1 MFDWFERG
9 SYLGIVLFLALTG
22 IGLPIP
28 EEVAIVAAGA
38 ASRAQALHWPYA
50 LLSCMVGA
58 LLGDS
63 LMYAIGRFF
72 GARVLREHPWW
83 SGFLTPEREKTI
95 EDLIKRHGIKAF
107 FVARFLVGLRSPFYL
122 TAGILRVKYRWFLF
136 ADFICAT
143 VVIGGFFGLAYLFG
157 DRITVLIQSAER
169 GFTAVAL
176 IMALVSLA
184 VIAFF
189 SFRKRR
195 IRMLDQDPEALF
207 ENREILLG
215 PAADR
220 IAVVDLAV
228 DFRHDVRRN
237 LIAGFQVVTSGARAC
252 TVDSVVNHLQITRIR
267 VGWCGS
273 IGFRDH
279 GVGEAAV
286 DEARFRQMLPRRD
299 MFVDG
304 TAADDR
310 FDTAIVV
317 AVLASRGA
325 RNVGGRLAVI
335 AGQSAEAVEEA
346 EVSGLD

>member
-63 LMYAIGRFF
+63 LMYGIGRFF

-136 ADFICAT
+136 ADFVCAT

-169 GFTAVAL
+169 GFTAAAVILAVVA
-176 IMALVSLA
+176 LA

-220 IAVVDLAV
+220 IADAV
-228 DFRHDVRRN
+228 ALGDVNGEVEDKPAGGPRH
-237 LIAGFQVVTSGARAC
+237 
-252 TVDSVVNHLQITRIR
+252 
-267 VGWCGS
+267 
-273 IGFRDH
+273 
-279 GVGEAAV
+279 
-286 DEARFRQMLPRRD
+286 
-299 MFVDG
+299 
-304 TAADDR
+304 
-310 FDTAIVV
+310 
-317 AVLASRGA
+317 
-325 RNVGGRLAVI
+325 
-335 AGQSAEAVEEA
+335 
-346 EVSGLD
+346 

>member
-1 MFDWFERG
+1 MFDWFEPG

-28 EEVAIVAAGA
+28 EEVAIVAAGV

-72 GARVLREHPWW
+72 GARILKEHPWW

-95 EDLIKRHGIKAF
+95 EDLIERHGIKAF

-136 ADFICAT
+136 ADFICAS

-157 DRITVLIQSAER
+157 DRITGLIQSAER
-169 GFTAVAL
+169 GFTAAVVVL
-176 IMALVSLA
+176 ALVALA

-220 IAVVDLAV
+220 IADAV
-228 DFRHDVRRN
+228 ALGDVNGDAEEKQAGPRH
-237 LIAGFQVVTSGARAC
+237 
-252 TVDSVVNHLQITRIR
+252 
-267 VGWCGS
+267 
-273 IGFRDH
+273 
-279 GVGEAAV
+279 
-286 DEARFRQMLPRRD
+286 
-299 MFVDG
+299 
-304 TAADDR
+304 
-310 FDTAIVV
+310 
-317 AVLASRGA
+317 
-325 RNVGGRLAVI
+325 
-335 AGQSAEAVEEA
+335 
-346 EVSGLD
+346 